1 MVRGMD
7 ETPDPRASDAPDPEL
22 VELMRERVVRRK
34 SSAPKSPKAGP
45 GRPKGQPK
53 TGGKVAGRPNLMS
66 PEFREWLAAKAR
78 PFELLAAVCAGEEID
93 DGGVKR
99 KPTLAER
106 MRASET
112 LGRKLVPDLSAAS
125 LSGPNGGPLEV
136 GTPLSSME
144 LSRRLL
150 SAIHSAAGDKSIPTR
165 PAPDVLDAVVV
176 EPATPEPAAPEEA
189 PGLPIGHEEPLG
201 VSGIFARLEE
211 RLPGGRERWTARDL
225 RGQIVKT
232 AFGIDALKRTLGAQ
246 E

>member
-1 MVRGMD
+1 MD
-7 ETPDPRASDAPDPEL
+7 EAPDPRPSDAPAPDPEL
-22 VELMRERVVRRK
+22 VELMRDRVVRRK

-66 PEFREWLAAKAR
+66 PEFREWLANKAR
-78 PFELLAAVCAGEEID
+78 PFELLAAVCAGEEIE

-106 MRASET
+106 TKAAET
-112 LGRKLVPDLSAAS
+112 LGRKLVPDLSAAA
-125 LSGPNGGPLEV
+125 LSGPNGGPMEFT
-136 GTPLSSME
+136 TPMPPKE

-150 SAIHSAAGDKSIPTR
+150 AVIHEVSGVSGLPTR
-165 PAPDVLDAVVV
+165 PAPPVIDAEIV
-176 EPATPEPAAPEEA
+176 EPAPPPAPAAPPEPQGPA
-189 PGLPIGHEEPLG
+189 VGHEEPLG

-211 RLPGGRERWTARDL
+211 RLPDGRERWTARDL

-232 AFGIDALKRTLGAQ
+232 AFGRQALEASVKGKP
-246 E
+246 